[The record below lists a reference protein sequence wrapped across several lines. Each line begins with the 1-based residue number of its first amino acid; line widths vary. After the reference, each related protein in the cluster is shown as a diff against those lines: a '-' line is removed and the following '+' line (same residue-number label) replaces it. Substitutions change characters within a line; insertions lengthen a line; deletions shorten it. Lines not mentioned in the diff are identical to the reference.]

1 MEVVTTPS
9 FERRLVDMAIALSPT
24 EETPMAIRLKKFD
37 MADYIKTAED
47 VEVYLQV
54 ALEENDPELFQEAL
68 GTVARSKG
76 MQAIARQSKTTRA
89 GLYKALSAAGNPEF
103 ATVVRV
109 VEALGYRLAIKPLA
123 PKKRSAASRAVTS
136 KKATKQN
143 VVRKVAAKR
152 RRA

>member
-1 MEVVTTPS
+1 
-9 FERRLVDMAIALSPT
+9 MAIKLYP
-24 EETPMAIRLKKFD
+24 FD
-37 MADYIKTAED
+37 AASYLKTAED
-47 VEVYLQV
+47 VEIYLRV
-54 ALEENDPELFQEAL
+54 ALEENDPEFFQEAL

-109 VEALGYRLAIKPLA
+109 VEALGYRLSIDRLVPE
-123 PKKRSAASRAVTS
+123 KRGRTTVNSDS
-136 KKATKQN
+136 KKVSKKTG
-143 VVRKVAAKR
+143 VRKVTARR

>member
-1 MEVVTTPS
+1 MP
-9 FERRLVDMAIALSPT
+9 
-24 EETPMAIRLKKFD
+24 LKLYPFD
-37 MADYIKTAED
+37 MADYLKTPEQ

-54 ALEENDPELFQEAL
+54 VLEENDPELFQESL
-68 GTVARSKG
+68 GIVARSKG

-109 VEALGYRLAIKPLA
+109 VEALGYSFAIHRKR
-123 PKKRSAASRAVTS
+123 PKKTTKKATARPAKKTAKKSASRAL
-136 KKATKQN
+136 
-143 VVRKVAAKR
+143 AAKR

>member
-1 MEVVTTPS
+1 
-9 FERRLVDMAIALSPT
+9 MAIKLYP
-24 EETPMAIRLKKFD
+24 FD
-37 MADYIKTAED
+37 AADYLKTPED
-47 VEVYLQV
+47 VELYLQV
-54 ALEENDPELFQEAL
+54 ALEENDPEFFQEAL

-109 VEALGYRLAIKPLA
+109 VEALGYSFAIHPLRKKKPA
-123 PKKRSAASRAVTS
+123 
-136 KKATKQN
+136 KKATTRPAK
-143 VVRKVAAKR
+143 KAAKKTAGRKPIANR

>member
-1 MEVVTTPS
+1 MTIKLYPFDAADYLTTP
-9 FERRLVDMAIALSPT
+9 EH
-24 EETPMAIRLKKFD
+24 
-37 MADYIKTAED
+37 
-47 VEVYLQV
+47 VEAYLQV
-54 ALEENDPELFQEAL
+54 ALEENDPDFFQEAL

-76 MQAIARQSKTTRA
+76 MQAIAKHAKKTRA

-109 VEALGYRLAIKPLA
+109 VEALGYRLTIKPLA

-136 KKATKQN
+136 KKATKQKA
-143 VVRKVAAKR
+143 VRKAAAKR

>member
-1 MEVVTTPS
+1 
-9 FERRLVDMAIALSPT
+9 MAIKLYPFDAASYLK
-24 EETPMAIRLKKFD
+24 TP
-37 MADYIKTAED
+37 ED
-47 VEVYLQV
+47 VEIYLRV
-54 ALEENDPELFQEAL
+54 ALEENDPEFFQEAL

-103 ATVVRV
+103 ATVIRV
-109 VEALGYRLAIKPLA
+109 VEALGYRFTVRPIA
-123 PKKRSAASRAVTS
+123 PKKRSAASRAATS

-143 VVRKVAAKR
+143 IVRKAAAKR

>member
-1 MEVVTTPS
+1 MP
-9 FERRLVDMAIALSPT
+9 
-24 EETPMAIRLKKFD
+24 LKLKLFD
-37 MADYIKTAED
+37 MAEYIKTPED

-54 ALEENDPELFQEAL
+54 ALEENDPEFFQEAL

-109 VEALGYRLAIKPLA
+109 VEALGYSFAIHRMR
-123 PKKRSAASRAVTS
+123 PKKST
-136 KKATKQN
+136 KKATARPAKKAAKKPAA
-143 VVRKVAAKR
+143 RKVAAKR

>member
-1 MEVVTTPS
+1 
-9 FERRLVDMAIALSPT
+9 MAIKLYP
-24 EETPMAIRLKKFD
+24 FD
-37 MADYIKTAED
+37 AADYLRTPED

-54 ALEENDPELFQEAL
+54 ALEENDPDFFQEAL

-109 VEALGYRLAIKPLA
+109 VEALGYRLSIQRLA
-123 PKKRSAASRAVTS
+123 PKKRGAASRAVTS
-136 KKATKQN
+136 KKASKQN
-143 VVRKVAAKR
+143 VVRKAAAKR

>member
-1 MEVVTTPS
+1 MP
-9 FERRLVDMAIALSPT
+9 
-24 EETPMAIRLKKFD
+24 LKLKPFD
-37 MADYIKTAED
+37 MAEYIKTPED

-54 ALEENDPELFQEAL
+54 ALEENDPEFFQEAL

-109 VEALGYRLAIKPLA
+109 VEALGYSFAIHRA
-123 PKKRSAASRAVTS
+123 RPKKSA
-136 KKATKQN
+136 KKATARPAKKAAKKPAA
-143 VVRKVAAKR
+143 RKVAVKR

>member
-1 MEVVTTPS
+1 MP
-9 FERRLVDMAIALSPT
+9 IK
-24 EETPMAIRLKKFD
+24 LKRFD
-37 MADYIKTAED
+37 MADYLRTPED

-54 ALEENDPELFQEAL
+54 ALEENDPEFFQEAL

-109 VEALGYRLAIKPLA
+109 VEALGYRLSIDRLA
-123 PKKRSAASRAVTS
+123 PKRRGKSTRANSS
-136 KKATKQN
+136 KKTPKKAGA
-143 VVRKVAAKR
+143 RKAAAKR
-152 RRA
+152 RSA

>member
-1 MEVVTTPS
+1 MTIKLYPFDAADYLTTP
-9 FERRLVDMAIALSPT
+9 EH
-24 EETPMAIRLKKFD
+24 
-37 MADYIKTAED
+37 
-47 VEVYLQV
+47 VEAYLQV
-54 ALEENDPELFQEAL
+54 ALEENDPDFFQEAL

-76 MQAIARQSKTTRA
+76 MQAIAKQAKKTRA

-109 VEALGYRLAIKPLA
+109 VEALGYQFSIKAVA
-123 PKKRSAASRAVTS
+123 PKKRSAASRAVTT

-143 VVRKVAAKR
+143 AVRAAKR